1 MITTNQKPII
11 DVHTQKER
19 NPNISLKIVIKS
31 QGMRVKKEKNQKELL
46 KQPLQINK
54 MAISTKLS
62 TCLNVNGWNI
72 PIIRHGLDEWVKK
85 RKTRPI

>member
-1 MITTNQKPII
+1 MITTNQKPIT

-31 QGMRVKKEKNQKELL
+31 QGMRVEKEKNQKELL

-62 TCLNVNGWNI
+62 ICLNVNG
-72 PIIRHGLDEWVKK
+72 
-85 RKTRPI
+85 